1 VILGVRTRKTLPYI
15 VATSLLILTIFP
27 LFWMVSFSFKG
38 VEELTQFPEPLYWLP
53 QRPTLSNY
61 EEAFATFTGLKAI
74 WESLSIALVSTVFA
88 LLIGFPAAYAVA
100 RLRVHRTRFSVL
112 LVPLI
117 LRVMPSAVLA
127 IPLLVFYSTFG
138 LIDTAGGMVLVYGGT
153 TVFYVIWLVKPF
165 IDAMPPEIE
174 EAAMVDGVP
183 RWKVPYWVTLP
194 TVLGGVLIAAF
205 FVFLLD
211 WTEFVFVLS
220 LGRIEIQTIPVV
232 MTSLSAFGVLSGA
245 HGDASAVSTISLLP
259 FLVGAYY
266 LQKQLLRV
274 SLFGPVGR

>member
-1 VILGVRTRKTLPYI
+1 MRFGVRSHKTLPYV
-15 VATSLLILTIFP
+15 VAASLLILTIFP

-38 VEELTQFPEPLYWLP
+38 VEELSQFPEPIYWLP
-53 QRPTLSNY
+53 QRPTLFNY
-61 EEAFATFTGLKAI
+61 EDAFATITGLKAI
-74 WESLSIALVSTVFA
+74 WESFSIALASTAFA
-88 LLIGFPAAYAVA
+88 VLIGFPAAYTVA
-100 RLRVHRTRFSVL
+100 RHRLPKTRFSVL
-112 LVPLI
+112 LLPLI

-127 IPLLVFYSTFG
+127 LPLLVFYSTFG
-138 LIDTAGGMVLVYGGT
+138 LIDTSVGMILVYGGT

-165 IDAMPPEIE
+165 IDAMPPEVE
-174 EAAMVDGVP
+174 DAAMIDGVP
-183 RWKVPYWVTLP
+183 RWRIPYWVTLP
-194 TVLGGVLIAAF
+194 TVVGGVLIAAF
-205 FVFLLD
+205 FVFILD

-220 LGRIEIQTIPVV
+220 LGRVEIQTIPVV

-274 SLFGPVGR
+274 PLFGLLGR

>member
-1 VILGVRTRKTLPYI
+1 MRLGVRSHKTLPYV
-15 VATSLLILTIFP
+15 VAASLLILTIFP

-38 VEELTQFPEPLYWLP
+38 VEELTQLPEPIYWLP
-53 QRPTLSNY
+53 QRPTLFNY
-61 EEAFATFTGLKAI
+61 EDAFTTITGLKAI
-74 WESLSIALVSTVFA
+74 WESFSIALASTAFA
-88 LLIGFPAAYAVA
+88 VLIGFPAAYAVA
-100 RLRVHRTRFSVL
+100 RRHLPKTRFSVL
-112 LVPLI
+112 LLPLI

-127 IPLLVFYSTFG
+127 LPLLVFYSTFG
-138 LIDTAGGMVLVYGGT
+138 LIDTAVGMVLVYGGT

-165 IDAMPPEIE
+165 IDAVPPEIE
-174 EAAMVDGVP
+174 DAAMIDGVP
-183 RWKVPYWVTLP
+183 RWRIPYWVTLP
-194 TVLGGVLIAAF
+194 TVVGGVLIAAF
-205 FVFLLD
+205 FVFILD

-220 LGRIEIQTIPVV
+220 LGRVEIQTIPVV

-274 SLFGPVGR
+274 PLFGLVGR

>member
-1 VILGVRTRKTLPYI
+1 MRLGARSHKTLPYV
-15 VATSLLILTIFP
+15 VAASLLILTIFP

-38 VEELTQFPEPLYWLP
+38 VEELTQLPEPIYWLP
-53 QRPTLSNY
+53 QRPTLFNY
-61 EEAFATFTGLKAI
+61 EDAFTTITGLKAI
-74 WESLSIALVSTVFA
+74 WESFSIALASTAFA
-88 LLIGFPAAYAVA
+88 VLIGFPAAYAAA
-100 RLRVHRTRFSVL
+100 RRHLPKTRFSVL
-112 LVPLI
+112 LLPLI
-117 LRVMPSAVLA
+117 LRVVPSAVLA
-127 IPLLVFYSTFG
+127 LPLLVFYSTFG
-138 LIDTAGGMVLVYGGT
+138 LIDTAVGMVLVYGGT

-165 IDAMPPEIE
+165 IDAVPPEIE
-174 EAAMVDGVP
+174 DAAMIDGVP

-194 TVLGGVLIAAF
+194 TVVGGVLIASF
-205 FVFLLD
+205 FVFILD

-220 LGRIEIQTIPVV
+220 LGRVEIQTIPVV

-274 SLFGPVGR
+274 PLFGLVGR